1 MDKAVLELILLLIIQ
16 RAFADPQKESDWL
29 TSQLQTRNHTKS
41 RTQNMYP
48 STRLIQVLKFI
59 LLVHYVYIQLR
70 KQITKL
76 IWMSDHGPEWTDPI
90 METTSLAKG
99 HQRTVVQSTVVVLQ
113 SSKIFLSA
121 SKPGFRSPMKRLRH
135 PTLSSW
141 KEAGWC
147 VCWIFVRNTLI
158 RLSTE
163 QRGPVNRGENPT
175 YWTSWEESSTHWT
188 NSVWNFSC
196 GE

>member
-59 LLVHYVYIQLR
+59 LLVHYVYIQFR

-76 IWMSDHGPEWTDPI
+76 IWMSDHGPE
-90 METTSLAKG
+90 
-99 HQRTVVQSTVVVLQ
+99 
-113 SSKIFLSA
+113 
-121 SKPGFRSPMKRLRH
+121 
-135 PTLSSW
+135 
-141 KEAGWC
+141 
-147 VCWIFVRNTLI
+147 
-158 RLSTE
+158 
-163 QRGPVNRGENPT
+163 
-175 YWTSWEESSTHWT
+175 
-188 NSVWNFSC
+188 
-196 GE
+196 